1 MPTRHHPVLKFTNRY
16 AISSK
21 QHTATFNVAQGKNM
35 TTPKPGQ
42 AVRGSQTGRPIMALL
57 DLLGRR
63 WTLRM
68 IWELRGEPL
77 SFRELRERCDA
88 MSPTVLNQRLRELR
102 ETRIVEMGA
111 AGGYSLSPSGLNLV
125 KAMLPLL
132 AWSEEWQQ
140 MLDDHLEQR

>member
-1 MPTRHHPVLKFTNRY
+1 
-16 AISSK
+16 
-21 QHTATFNVAQGKNM
+21 M

-132 AWSEEWQQ
+132 EWSEEWQQ
-140 MLDDHLEQR
+140 MLDDAQQQC